1 MKVMIM
7 VSGRRKES
15 DEAVGGDL
23 MAFLRGRKKKRSE
36 GRGERKETYPFMRK
50 MWSSIYN
57 QI

>member
-1 MKVMIM
+1 MIM

-50 MWSSIYN
+50 MWSSFYY

>member
-23 MAFLRGRKKKRSE
+23 MAFLRGRKKNAVKAGE
-36 GRGERKETYPFMRK
+36 KERKHTLL
-50 MWSSIYN
+50 
-57 QI
+57 